1 MFAEPSRGQDR
12 ADKRQKTIMNI
23 LVLEKHQHA
32 MALFHIYIR
41 HKCDAP
47 LAIELRSHPRT
58 KGTFSQRSL
67 RICWYF
73 CRGCV
78 DVARVLANQDAS
90 TYARLCSD
98 GERCKYAAQA
108 LLPLILSGRPATTRL
123 LAQLKSNI
131 YRAAWQPP
139 APESQVQSCVS
150 LVLGTSFIILSI
162 GISLTVLFKEL

>member
-1 MFAEPSRGQDR
+1 MPWLSF
-12 ADKRQKTIMNI
+12 IH
-23 LVLEKHQHA
+23 L
-32 MALFHIYIR
+32 R

-98 GERCKYAAQA
+98 GERCKYAAQG
-108 LLPLILSGRPATTRL
+108 LLPLILSGRPATTRW